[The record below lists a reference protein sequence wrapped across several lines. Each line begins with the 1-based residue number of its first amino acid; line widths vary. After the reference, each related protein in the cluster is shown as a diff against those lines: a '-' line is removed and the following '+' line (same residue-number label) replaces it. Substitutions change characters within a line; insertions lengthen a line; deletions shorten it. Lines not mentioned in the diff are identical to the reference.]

1 MNYLVRA
8 TLALSFVAGSLAVP
22 VPAALGRGENAEP
35 GATNTLFVN
44 GTTGSDGNSCQTS
57 TAACRT
63 IGAAVSKSR
72 GQGTISIASGTYAEN
87 LVLDNVNLAIVGAGS
102 GTTAIDGGGNGR
114 VVNWAPSTLGGSNL
128 SLSNITIQ
136 NGLSQD
142 GTGAGMY
149 VNGDAS
155 LTLSGV
161 VFNQNGN
168 LNSNLATGFGGG
180 LYFDGVQLTATD
192 VTFSRNSANFGSGLF
207 FTSRNFGKPSTLM
220 RVMFTGNLGGT
231 GGGLYVLN
239 VPETTLTLTDVVF
252 DGTNQGI
259 VGDQIALC
267 FAGVSL
273 SSGVSI
279 LGGVSVDFAQYG
291 GPCNQYRGQ

>member
-8 TLALSFVAGSLAVP
+8 TLALSLVAGSFAVP
-22 VPAALGRGENAEP
+22 VPAALGRGENGEP

-44 GTTGSDGNSCQTS
+44 GTTGSDGNSCQAS

-63 IGAAVSKSR
+63 IGAAVAKSR
-72 GQGTISIASGTYAEN
+72 GQGTISVASGTYAEN

-102 GTTAIDGGGNGR
+102 GTTAIDGGGSAR
-114 VVNWAPSTLGGSNL
+114 TINWAPSTLGGSEL

-149 VNGDAS
+149 VNGDAN

-161 VFNQNGN
+161 VFSQNGN

-180 LYFDGVQLTATD
+180 LYFDGVRLTATN
-192 VTFSRNSANFGSGLF
+192 VTFTGNSANFGSGLF
-207 FTSRNFGKPSTLM
+207 FATRNFGVQSTLT
-220 RVMFTGNLGGT
+220 RVTFTSNLGGT
-231 GGGLYVLN
+231 GGGLYVFN
-239 VPETTLTLTDVVF
+239 IPATTLKFTDVVF
-252 DGTNQGI
+252 DGTNEGI
-259 VGDQIALC
+259 IGDQIALC
-267 FAGVSL
+267 KAGVL
-273 SSGVSI
+273 LLSGVSI
-279 LGGVSVDFAQYG
+279 LGGVSADFAPYG
-291 GPCNQYRGQ
+291 GPCSQ